1 MKQTGFLTVGLTVLV
16 LVSASYY
23 AWQAYHSKAIKP
35 AAEPKSPATAPV
47 TQAVKKASN
56 PIVTQLQVQ
65 ESNEQDSSSELS
77 QADFDQL
84 QTLPTQVIWD
94 RWRSALQT
102 QSNDASLL
110 AATLIQKLRQ
120 GGGAAKSI
128 YTQVAQLLKA
138 GAASSAK
145 QAEVIH
151 LLGETSTPEALA
163 VLAKLLQESTNDDL
177 RHTIADAVAQGS
189 SGLTEWDLKLHPE
202 LSPILE
208 KLWQQLEPDQQ
219 VAEALAARIAREG
232 APSGIKLML
241 EQIGQDGKT
250 LLEIQKANN
259 PRSLAA
265 LNAMAE
271 IRNPAALPLLK
282 QAFQGQALDSA
293 AFNASGNALAAM
305 ANVEA
310 TKTLLDWA
318 RQAPDAAADQ
328 AQQWLGNAAGNDP
341 DSTLFLKNALLED
354 ALFKSEQVKQGV
366 LAVMKERE

>member
-1 MKQTGFLTVGLTVLV
+1 MKQTGFWSVGLTALV
-16 LVSASYY
+16 LVFAGYY
-23 AWQAYHSKAIKP
+23 AWQAYHSAAVKP
-35 AAEPKSPATAPV
+35 AAEPKSLATAKV
-47 TQAVKKASN
+47 TRTLTQASN
-56 PIVTQLQVQ
+56 AIVAQLPVQ
-65 ESNEQDSSSELS
+65 ESEEQHQSTELN

-84 QTLPTQVIWD
+84 QALPTHVIWG
-94 RWRSALQT
+94 RWRSALSQQT
-102 QSNDASLL
+102 NDASLL
-110 AATLIQKLRQ
+110 TATLIQKLRQ
-120 GGGAAKSI
+120 GGGTVKSI
-128 YTQVAQLLKA
+128 YTQAAQLLKA

-151 LLGETSTPEALA
+151 LLGETSTPEALT
-163 VLAKLLQESTNDDL
+163 VLAKFLQESTNDDL
-177 RHTIADAVAQGS
+177 RHTIADAIAQGS
-189 SGLTEWDLKLHPE
+189 SGLGEWDLKLHPE

-219 VAEALAARIAREG
+219 VAESLAARIAREG
-232 APSGIKLML
+232 APSGVKLLL

-271 IRNPAALPLLK
+271 IRNPDVLPLLK
-282 QAFQGQALDSA
+282 QTFQAQALDSA

-305 ANVEA
+305 ASVEA

-328 AQQWLGNAAGNDP
+328 AQEWLGNAAGNDP
-341 DSTLFLKNALLED
+341 DVSQFLKNALSED
-354 ALFKSEQVKQGV
+354 ATFKSEQVKQGV
-366 LAVMKERE
+366 LAVMIERE